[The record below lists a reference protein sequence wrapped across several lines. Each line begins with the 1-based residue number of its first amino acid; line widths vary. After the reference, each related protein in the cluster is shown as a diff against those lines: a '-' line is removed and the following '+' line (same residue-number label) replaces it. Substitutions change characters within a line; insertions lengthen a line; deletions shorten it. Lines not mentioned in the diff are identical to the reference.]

1 MEECGRRAPTLG
13 SIDGS
18 PALQHSAHRI
28 FSAAAG
34 SGLGGRQARC
44 GPGIPDTGM
53 RAVNV
58 VPEGTLTHQGLQQ
71 KASVRSV
78 TQHQEMTSGYPG
90 NRAPGPGAGLW
101 LSLVPW
107 GPAEAPAGHSSGSS

>member
-1 MEECGRRAPTLG
+1 MGEAALLCSTQYTG
-13 SIDGS
+13 SSQQQLEAGMGDDR
-18 PALQHSAHRI
+18 PDVAL
-28 FSAAAG
+28 
-34 SGLGGRQARC
+34 
-44 GPGIPDTGM
+44 GIPDLGM

-58 VPEGTLTHQGLQQ
+58 VPEGTMTHQGLQQ

-107 GPAEAPAGHSSGSS
+107 GPAEAPADHSSGSYR